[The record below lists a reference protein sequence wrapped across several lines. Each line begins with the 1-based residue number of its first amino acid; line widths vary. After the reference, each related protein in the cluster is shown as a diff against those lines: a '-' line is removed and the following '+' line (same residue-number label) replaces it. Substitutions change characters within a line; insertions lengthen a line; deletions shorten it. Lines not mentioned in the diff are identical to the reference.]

1 MSKYSNSSITFFLF
15 EATSISST
23 MLKDNMKFLAKH
35 WFNKWWKLGL
45 QMFKE
50 LNGNI
55 KNIEFGEEA
64 ENVYD
69 DKSAEIYELV
79 KLYLEIDDF
88 EKVKNKLK
96 ELL

>member
-1 MSKYSNSSITFFLF
+1 MSKYSDESITFFLF

-23 MLKDNMKFLAKH
+23 MLKDNMRFLAKH
-35 WFNKWWKLGL
+35 WFNKWWKTGL

-50 LNGNI
+50 LNTQI
-55 KNIEFGEEA
+55 KNKEFGEEA
-64 ENVYD
+64 ECVYD

-79 KLYLEIDDF
+79 KLYLEIDNF
-88 EKVKNKLK
+88 ELAKNKLK